1 MAVNE
6 LDRDYLTL
14 VHTADQIT
22 SIMNGLKMAQESEQ
36 ERKQQ
41 VGNMVMYLEMELL
54 DDKYITAGKDLTA
67 LNDAISAGRTYWKS

>member
-22 SIMNGLKMAQESEQ
+22 SIMNGLKMTQESEH

-54 DDKYITAGKDLTA
+54 DDKYIAAGKDLA
-67 LNDAISAGRTYWKS
+67 AINDAISAGRTYWKS